1 MKKFLAMLLALTMV
15 LSLAACG
22 AKAPEAT
29 EAPAATPDATEAPAV
44 SAPTGPVY
52 EYTYNTSMTAL
63 GNNWNPHAW
72 EMNNEDTMMSYVLA
86 PLATMSIEDSINGIY
101 QWIYVAADS
110 VEDVTADHKD
120 DLTKYMVTLPSGQTA
135 EQTEKGFVFEIKL
148 NPDMKW
154 EDGTAIN
161 ADSYIYSMKA
171 LLDPAM
177 KNYRA
182 NLYIAGESA
191 VAGGNEY

>member
-22 AKAPEAT
+22 NNAPEAT
-29 EAPAATPDATEAPAV
+29 EAPAAPEAAPEATTPA
-44 SAPTGPVY
+44 GPVAAVY
-52 EYTYNTSMTAL
+52 DYTYHSSMTAL

-72 EMNNEDTMMSYVLA
+72 EMSNEDTMMGYVLA
-86 PLATMSIEDSINGIY
+86 PLATMSIEDTINGVY

-110 VEDVTADHKD
+110 IEDVTADHQD

-135 EQTEKGFVFEIKL
+135 EDTKNGFVFEIKL

-154 EDGTAIN
+154 ENGEVIN
-161 ADSYIYSMKA
+161 ADSYI
-171 LLDPAM
+171 
-177 KNYRA
+177 
-182 NLYIAGESA
+182 
-191 VAGGNEY
+191 